1 MKQQPES
8 TWFHDPHWMPYRV
21 IMEDTAQGTDARAS
35 RITVNGN
42 LERSI
47 RNLWTALWCNYASS
61 AVYSLKKEE
70 KNEESLV
77 PISFGPG
84 IYNPRKQNKRNSP
97 TQLGIK
103 NRQLPLHSRLFSL
116 SYN

>member
-21 IMEDTAQGTDARAS
+21 IRQDEVEGHDPFYGFLAM
-35 RITVNGN
+35 GN
-42 LERSI
+42 LEFSI
-47 RNLWTALWCNYASS
+47 QNLWTALWCNYASS

-84 IYNPRKQNKRNSP
+84 IYKKGEFPGSR
-97 TQLGIK
+97 IK
-103 NRQLPLHSRLFSL
+103 EIHRPSWE
-116 SYN
+116 